1 MKRGE
6 KCGNITHGARR
17 FLRTGIIPKGKK
29 HIGRMADRIIAEM
42 ISDLGGDGEITASQ
56 RIIISTIRH
65 NLIMLGLVNDWIAKQ
80 PSIINSK
87 GEMLSPL
94 EKFYFVCQ
102 NAVTRNCREL
112 GLKRVSPVQSLEGYL
127 EAKAKEAHGKPSEK
141 PSTEDTGEGEI
152 VPLRAACEG
161 ISGDIQ

>member
-1 MKRGE
+1 MR
-6 KCGNITHGARR
+6 NPITHGGRQ

-29 HIGRMADRIIAEM
+29 HIGRMVDRIIAEM

-56 RIIISTIRH
+56 RIIVSTIRQ
-65 NLIMLGLVNDWIAKQ
+65 NLVLLGLVNEWIAQQ
-80 PSIINSK
+80 PAIINSK

-112 GLKRVSPVQSLEGYL
+112 GLKRVTPVQSLETYL
-127 EAKAKEAHGKPSEK
+127 AAKAKEGHSEQSEK
-141 PSTEDTGEGEI
+141 PSTEDTGEGENA
-152 VPLRAACEG
+152 PLRAAYEG
-161 ISGDIQ
+161 ISGDMG